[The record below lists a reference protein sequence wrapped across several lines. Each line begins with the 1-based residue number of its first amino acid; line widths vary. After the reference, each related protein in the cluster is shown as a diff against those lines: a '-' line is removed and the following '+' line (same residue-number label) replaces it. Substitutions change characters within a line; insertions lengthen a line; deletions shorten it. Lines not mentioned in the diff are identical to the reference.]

1 MSIHFYAGYWQFGI
15 GVTNF
20 EGEPYCSLCLLTR
33 VRNATL
39 GLLRI
44 ISIIIGIVAWCR
56 VVRRCRL
63 CALSLPIFST
73 VMTAGVLMACFMRP
87 SATLSRR
94 SSRLRP
100 LHVGVRASDSFS
112 LFVWFQGVAIVLR
125 PLFSTFF
132 FLNMD

>member
-1 MSIHFYAGYWQFGI
+1 MPVI
-15 GVTNF
+15 G
-20 EGEPYCSLCLLTR
+20 SLVSALPILRVSRIVAFCLLTR

-73 VMTAGVLMACFMRP
+73 VMTAGVLMACFIRP
-87 SATLSRR
+87 LATLSRR
-94 SSRLRP
+94 SSRMRP
-100 LHVGVRASDSFS
+100 LRIGVRVSDSFS
-112 LFVWFQGVAIVLR
+112 LFV
-125 PLFSTFF
+125 
-132 FLNMD
+132 